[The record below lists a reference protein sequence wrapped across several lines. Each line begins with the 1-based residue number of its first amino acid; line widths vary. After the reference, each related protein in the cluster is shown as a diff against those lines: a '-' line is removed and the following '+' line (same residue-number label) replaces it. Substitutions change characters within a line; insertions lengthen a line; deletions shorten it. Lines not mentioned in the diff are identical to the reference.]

1 MHQKDLSTSQ
11 TFQALPNSS
20 NECLLSHTKTV
31 AMTKENL
38 VHIRMQKSNIEQF
51 VFNTQIYFFLLC
63 VSKNAP
69 TLASCSF
76 DKHRLSLFALK

>member
-51 VFNTQIYFFLLC
+51 VFNTQIYIFSTLC
-63 VSKNAP
+63 
-69 TLASCSF
+69 
-76 DKHRLSLFALK
+76 LKKMHQLWQAVVLTSTDSVYLH